1 MIPKEKY
8 SQMATVVI
16 FGITTIIW
24 VYSLATKTL
33 LLRHEEIAFLALL
46 FVVPA
51 GLVCASIW
59 ILLDARWW
67 RRLLGTVFLLPSVV
81 IWGLS
86 LLLTIAGFKI
96 H

>member
-8 SQMATVVI
+8 SQTATVVI

-33 LLRHEEIAFLALL
+33 LLRSEEIAFLALL
-46 FVVPA
+46 FAVPA
-51 GLVCASIW
+51 GLVCAAIW

-67 RRLLGTVFLLPSVV
+67 RRLLGTVLLLPSVA